1 MCICVCLWAERPAE
15 EKIEMRLLMEFRK
28 SFGTP
33 EDVVVALSE
42 WKLSG
47 QKNLRWVKGMADLRK
62 HH

>member
-33 EDVVVALSE
+33 EDVVVLSE
-42 WKLSG
+42 WELSG
-47 QKNLRWVKGMADLRK
+47 QKTPRWVKGMADLRK

>member
-1 MCICVCLWAERPAE
+1 MCICVCLWAERLAE

-47 QKNLRWVKGMADLRK
+47 QKNLRWVKGMADLWK

>member
-1 MCICVCLWAERPAE
+1 MRICVRLWAERLAE

-47 QKNLRWVKGMADLRK
+47 QKNPRWVKGMTDLRK